1 MRDVA
6 HEAGVSKALVSIVF
20 RGVAGASD
28 ETRQRVFEAA
38 ERIGYRAN
46 RTASLLARRRTRH
59 LGVTMHPHNAFHA
72 ELVEVIQAAADEVG
86 YEIVLSI
93 VTPKRDELRA
103 VETLLEFRCEA
114 LILLGSQQTRR
125 ELDRLAGTVQ
135 VTLVGR
141 KDAPRTLDVVRSDD
155 DRGLDLIVDHLV
167 GLGHRRIVH
176 VDGGHGAIAGDR
188 RRAFQAAMQ
197 RHGLADLA
205 SVVPGGEAEQDGWR
219 AAEDLLRDAELPTAV
234 VAFNDHCG
242 FGVMG
247 RLQRAGVSVPADVSV
262 TGFDDAAIARY
273 ASVDLTTVSQDAVT
287 QATWAVQTAVARLDG
302 EVADAQRLVV
312 EPTLVLRSTTDVP
325 RTGPVHADGTGPRA
339 GG

>member
-1 MRDVA
+1 MTSTPPTRPTMRDVA

-176 VDGGHGAIAGDR
+176 VDGGHGRDR
-188 RRAFQAAMQ
+188 RR
-197 RHGLADLA
+197 
-205 SVVPGGEAEQDGWR
+205 
-219 AAEDLLRDAELPTAV
+219 
-234 VAFNDHCG
+234 
-242 FGVMG
+242 
-247 RLQRAGVSVPADVSV
+247 PA
-262 TGFDDAAIARY
+262 TR
-273 ASVDLTTVSQDAVT
+273 
-287 QATWAVQTAVARLDG
+287 
-302 EVADAQRLVV
+302 
-312 EPTLVLRSTTDVP
+312 VP
-325 RTGPVHADGTGPRA
+325 RGDASATAWPTSHRGARG
-339 GG
+339 